1 MSELRGPS
9 RLIAGADLII
19 SIINGKAEVVK
30 AASMDSRTM
39 VTTTQHDSKTGE
51 TLVFIHECESEGG
64 DL

>member
-9 RLIAGADLII
+9 TLAAGADLII

-30 AASMDSRTM
+30 AALMDSRTM
-39 VTTTQHDSKTGE
+39 ATTTQRGSRAGE
-51 TLVFIHECESEGG
+51 TLIFIHVDRTKGG